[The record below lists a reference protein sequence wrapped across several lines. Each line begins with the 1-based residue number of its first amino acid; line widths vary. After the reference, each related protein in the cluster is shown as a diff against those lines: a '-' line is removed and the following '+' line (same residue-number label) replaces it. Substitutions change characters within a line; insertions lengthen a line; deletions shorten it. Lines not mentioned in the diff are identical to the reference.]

1 MWKVNEQSKGPLAMV
16 IQLTHISIKKEM
28 QEILSRQDDIR
39 WLEIKRKIKLDLG
52 FEHG

>member
-1 MWKVNEQSKGPLAMV
+1 MV
-16 IQLTHISIKKEM
+16 IQLTHISTNKEK
-28 QEILSRQDDIR
+28 QAVLSRQDDIK